1 MREREKMAERTE
13 NSVLVSLRELRGIED
28 DRLRHEQDEARARAE
43 AARAAKEA
51 AERRA
56 VQEQAD
62 RVRAEED
69 RVRRLEEDKLA
80 RVREE
85 QLRIEEADRRARVE
99 GELKLQEQ
107 KMRLEIQSRA
117 ERGSPL
123 KAIAIVAVVLVALG
137 GVVLYKIQAA
147 NQAEITAQRDA
158 QQRATQEERERHL
171 AAQAELERKLAAIS
185 KDMEAKLKLA
195 NSEAEQAKIRAAAEK
210 AKREASAEDRG
221 PTRTAR
227 KSRASGDAPAPKPVG
242 GRMPG
247 KIDIKDDDIL
257 KGL

>member
-1 MREREKMAERTE
+1 MSERPE

-28 DRLRHEQDEARARAE
+28 DRLKREQEEARARAE

-56 VQEQAD
+56 VQDAED
-62 RVRAEED
+62 RRRAEED
-69 RVRRLEEDKLA
+69 RVRRAEEDKLA
-80 RVREE
+80 RIREE

-117 ERGSPL
+117 ERRSPL
-123 KAIAIVAVVLVALG
+123 KAIVGVAAVVILIA
-137 GVVLYKIQAA
+137 GVVVYRIQAA
-147 NQAEITAQRDA
+147 NQAEIAERERAAQD
-158 QQRATQEERERHL
+158 ERERHR
-171 AAQAELERKLAAIS
+171 ASQAELERKLTAIS
-185 KDMEAKLKLA
+185 RDMEAKLKLA
-195 NSEAEQAKIRAAAEK
+195 NGEAEQARIRAAAEK
-210 AKREASAEDRG
+210 AKREAMTEDHAPAKAGRRG
-221 PTRTAR
+221 KAGATA
-227 KSRASGDAPAPKPVG
+227 ADAPAPKTG
-242 GRMPG
+242 ARMPG